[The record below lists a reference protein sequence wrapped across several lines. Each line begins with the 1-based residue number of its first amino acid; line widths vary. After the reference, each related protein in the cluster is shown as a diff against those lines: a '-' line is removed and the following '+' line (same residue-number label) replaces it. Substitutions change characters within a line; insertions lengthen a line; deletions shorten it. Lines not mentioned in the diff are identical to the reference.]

1 MNKPK
6 PHESMKG
13 YFSFHLYELMDKN
26 PNVYLITADLGHGMF
41 DQIQADFG
49 NRFMNTGAAE
59 QTALDI
65 AVGLAMSGKIPFVYT
80 ITPFL
85 TRGFETIRT
94 YINHEN
100 IPVIMVGAGRDKDYA
115 HDGFSH
121 YAEDIPEIMSL
132 FKNVVDYYPVI
143 KEELATL
150 VEEVSNLKRPVF
162 LSLKR

>member
-1 MNKPK
+1 MNKST
-6 PHESMKG
+6 PHASMRG
-13 YFSFHLYELMDKN
+13 FFAYYLYEEMEKN
-26 PNVYLITADLGHGMF
+26 PNIYLITADLGYGMF
-41 DQIQADFG
+41 DQIQASFC
-49 NRFMNTGAAE
+49 NRFLNTGASE

-85 TRGFETIRT
+85 TRGFETIRN

-121 YAEDIPEIMSL
+121 YADDIPEIMEL
-132 FKNVVDYYPVI
+132 FRNVVDYYPVT
-143 KEELATL
+143 KEELTTL
-150 VEEVSNLKRPVF
+150 IPTVVNLKRPVF